1 MMPTENQPD
10 GKASPEQSSVE
21 LPSAGAA
28 EGTIALP
35 QASPYIGVQIKDR
48 YRIERE
54 LGRGGF
60 GAVYLARD
68 EQLSSRPVV
77 IKVLLDRAGDS

>member
-1 MMPTENQPD
+1 MRLVIPTENLPG
-10 GKASPEQSSVE
+10 GKASPEQPSLE

-28 EGTIALP
+28 TVALP
-35 QASPYIGVQIKDR
+35 QASPYIGVLVKGR

-60 GAVYLARD
+60 GAVCLARD
-68 EQLSSRPVV
+68 
-77 IKVLLDRAGDS
+77 